1 MNKKLAS
8 IALSGTLTLS
18 VLSGVACD
26 KEDEKD
32 VEEIGENID
41 QEVDNLDDDG
51 KDD

>member
-8 IALSGTLTLS
+8 VALSGTLLVS
-18 VLSGVACD
+18 ALSGVACD

-32 VEEIGENID
+32 IEEIGENID
-41 QEVDNLDDDG
+41 KEVDNLDSDG

>member
-32 VEEIGENID
+32 IEEIGENVD
-41 QEVDNLDDDG
+41 QEVDNLDSDG